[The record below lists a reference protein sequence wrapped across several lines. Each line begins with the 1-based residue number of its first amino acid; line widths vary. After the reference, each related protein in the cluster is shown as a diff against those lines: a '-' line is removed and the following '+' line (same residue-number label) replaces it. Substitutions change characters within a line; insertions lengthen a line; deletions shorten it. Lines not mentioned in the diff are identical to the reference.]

1 MAGNYWD
8 KITNNRMARRRI
20 LRSGAALSVGAAAL
34 ALIGCGGDE
43 DPTSAASTSTSAPGA
58 TTAPDATA
66 TIESVAPST
75 GGVYSP
81 SDGPVQPG
89 GHFVFPISAVASYNP
104 FSNWS
109 EGVSLGGVHVY
120 DRPLTSRTDKRR
132 FVLEAMESIETP
144 DPLTVVLKLIPGQT
158 HHDIAPVNGR
168 PLVAEDYVASQNYV
182 RDTAA
187 SFDKT
192 FVNEFLDSAEA
203 VDATTAVLHL
213 KRPNAYLFSSNMLG
227 SGVAQPIVPP
237 ETYDDLDT
245 AHQVGSGPY
254 ILEKAEL
261 SVRYN
266 YFKNPKFRGAAD
278 GLPYIDT
285 REAIGITDSAAR
297 EAAFRGGQL
306 DKWISPTPTQL
317 KGIPEDMGD
326 KARGFS
332 LPGLRNFFWHMNTYK
347 GFPWETDIR
356 VREAFWRLTNRE
368 QILELGHD
376 SIGAL
381 PSGILPAGL
390 EAYQL
395 NWDDIKAHYVEDPAE
410 AKKLLAASDFDL
422 DREYDLMAST
432 PGSATD
438 LSAQIW
444 QQQIGRADIKT
455 AITNVTGGAQLFQR
469 WTDNDWELMIQG
481 SPGTDTPG
489 QALRN
494 QHSDGWSDVYWRF
507 ALRDPEIDALIEK
520 SESTIDFEENLR
532 LVTECQMLCIERK
545 TSSYQIMTEGYNW
558 LLSGRVQNHEL
569 TTVYPHYFNEIWLKD
584 D

>member
-1 MAGNYWD
+1 MGGNYWD

-34 ALIGCGGDE
+34 ALIGCGDDE

-237 ETYDDLDT
+237 ETYDDSRHRSPSRQRSLYPRKSR
-245 AHQVGSGPY
+245 ALGPLQLLQEPQVPRCRRRAALHRHSRSDRHHRQRRP
-254 ILEKAEL
+254 
-261 SVRYN
+261 
-266 YFKNPKFRGAAD
+266 RG
-278 GLPYIDT
+278 
-285 REAIGITDSAAR
+285 R
-297 EAAFRGGQL
+297 FRGGQL

-332 LPGLRNFFWHMNTYK
+332 LPGLRNFFWHMNTNK
-347 GFPWETDIR
+347 GFP
-356 VREAFWRLTNRE
+356 LGNR
-368 QILELGHD
+368 H
-376 SIGAL
+376 SGAR
-381 PSGILPAGL
+381 G
-390 EAYQL
+390 
-395 NWDDIKAHYVEDPAE
+395 
-410 AKKLLAASDFDL
+410 LLAAD
-422 DREYDLMAST
+422 E
-432 PGSATD
+432 P
-438 LSAQIW
+438 
-444 QQQIGRADIKT
+444 RADPR
-455 AITNVTGGAQLFQR
+455 AGPR
-469 WTDNDWELMIQG
+469 
-481 SPGTDTPG
+481 
-489 QALRN
+489 
-494 QHSDGWSDVYWRF
+494 QHRC
-507 ALRDPEIDALIEK
+507 A
-520 SESTIDFEENLR
+520 
-532 LVTECQMLCIERK
+532 TERHPA
-545 TSSYQIMTEGYNW
+545 
-558 LLSGRVQNHEL
+558 GR
-569 TTVYPHYFNEIWLKD
+569 P
-584 D
+584 